1 MTHQLSVPFDE
12 KLDQPLAELCNRQ
25 HFASS
30 ALVPIVIRSTPAEAP
45 GIVAAVQQLGGKVRR
60 QVDFVGA
67 IAAWVPLAAV
77 ADLARSAAVRSLE
90 LEQQFTIA

>member
-25 HFASS
+25 QLASS
-30 ALVPIVIRSTPAEAP
+30 ALVPVVIRCAPAEAP
-45 GIVAAVQQLGGKVRR
+45 GIIAAVQRAGGKVRR

-67 IAAWVPLAAV
+67 IAAWLPLFAV
-77 ADLARSAAVRSLE
+77 AELSRLTAVRRLE